1 MQDFRFLL
9 YCSKMDDRF
18 TASSGI
24 PGPVGSGNL
33 EQAIGNNLT
42 GLTGDLGKTGKSF
55 KSRTRLGPNKI
66 DKSRTNLDRSVLWRF
81 MHPCYH
87 IKRSIVRSQFRFV
100 TAGINESPED
110 RSKIFNF
117 IWSWFGCRFE

>member
-87 IKRSIVRSQFRFV
+87 IKRSIVRSQFRFQC
-100 TAGINESPED
+100 D
-110 RSKIFNF
+110 
-117 IWSWFGCRFE
+117 SWDQRIARGSVQDFQFYLVLVRL